1 MYKRG
6 DFMELNRKILKIGI
20 IFISLSL
27 IISLGLA
34 TAMKLDKPVF
44 LKNYTESMIATS
56 EPSYRGS
63 EFVLKYI
70 INVSDK
76 RRITDIYFEGYPN
89 LVLYA
94 GSNSS
99 RVDIFP
105 IFPQLNHLSEEIY
118 GRYVVR
124 NLYVTID
131 GKSLGEF
138 NEIELNNAKIT
149 FDNGEVMNTDL
160 GRLILYNYLNDRSSY
175 KDEHFDGGGS
185 SSSSDGTSSTTI
197 NVNEDITVTNLDS
210 PLLRDIDDLVEIKI
224 KDIDYKDISE
234 IHYKNGNTLRVN
246 SVFQQPK
253 DILRKFTLY
262 NIEPKVYYSDS
273 DGNSFYRRIYN
284 IGYENY
290 DFNTWQILKYLR
302 ARGEI

>member
-1 MYKRG
+1 
-6 DFMELNRKILKIGI
+6 MELNRKIFKIGI
-20 IFISLSL
+20 ILISLSL
-27 IISLGLA
+27 ITSLGLA

-44 LKNYTESMIATS
+44 LKNYTESMISAS

-70 INVSDK
+70 TNVSDK
-76 RRITDIYFEGYPN
+76 RRITDIYFEEYPD

-105 IFPQLNHLSEEIY
+105 IFPQLNHLDEEIY
-118 GRYVVR
+118 GRYALR

-138 NEIELNNAKIT
+138 NEIELNSAKIT
-149 FDNGEVMNTDL
+149 FNNGEVMNADL
-160 GRLILYNYLNDRSSY
+160 GRIIFYNYLHDRSSY
-175 KDEHFDGGGS
+175 KGEHFDGGGS

-197 NVNEDITVTNLDS
+197 NVNDDIIVTNLDS
-210 PLLRDIDDLVEIKI
+210 PLLKNIDDLVEIKI

-253 DILRKFTLY
+253 DILKKFTLY
-262 NIEPKVYYSDS
+262 NIEPKVYYRDLY
-273 DGNSFYRRIYN
+273 GNSFYTRIYN

-290 DFNTWQILKYLR
+290 EFNTWQILKYLK